1 MIPYFILIL
10 SLYLDGLF
18 TNLFPYL
25 PNDLSLF
32 TPMLTI
38 VGIFLIY
45 PFFRKKEKNYFITIF
60 ITGMVYD
67 LLYTNLLFLD
77 GLIFLLFGFIIQFIY
92 KNLDVCHIK
101 ISFYI
106 IFFIILYESIMAL
119 LILIFSLVPI
129 TINDYIYKISHS
141 ILLNILYGELFLFL
155 IRLLPKELKR
165 ININ

>member
-1 MIPYFILIL
+1 MAYVILIL
-10 SLYLDGLF
+10 SLYLDGLL

-32 TPMLTI
+32 TPMLTL
-38 VGIFLIY
+38 VGIYLIY
-45 PFFRKKEKNYFITIF
+45 PLFRKKEKNYFITIF
-60 ITGMVYD
+60 IAGMIYD

-77 GLIFLLFGFIIQFIY
+77 GLIFLLFGYIIQFIY

-101 ISFYI
+101 ISIHI
-106 IFFIILYESIMAL
+106 IFLIILYESIMAI

-129 TINDYIYKISHS
+129 TLDSYIYKIKHS
-141 ILLNILYGELFLFL
+141 ILLNILYGEVLLFL
-155 IRLLPKELKR
+155 IRLLPKKLKR